1 MQLEPALIVVLFA
14 AVVATFWYLRWKRD
28 QERKRAMQAL
38 AHDHGWTWYDEDD
51 RFVRDDGAPFGQG
64 RSRRA
69 ENVLVGT
76 HRGRQ
81 IVAYDYQYKTD
92 SGSGERRSTR
102 THEYAIWL
110 VTLPYRLPH
119 LEVRPEGIFGGRV
132 AAALGFGDLEVESEA
147 FNQAYRVD
155 CDDDRYGT
163 AMIHPRMMELLL
175 SGASREVNWRIEGDV
190 LISWERGHADPAALV
205 ARLDLLA
212 DIISLVP
219 SFVWKDFGS
228 PGLGTSR

>member
-1 MQLEPALIVVLFA
+1 MQIESALIVVLFA
-14 AVVATFWYLRWKRD
+14 AVAGIFWYLRWKAD
-28 QERKRAMQAL
+28 QERMRAMQKL
-38 AHDHGWTWYDEDD
+38 AADHGWTWYEEDS
-51 RFVRDDGAPFGQG
+51 RFVRDHSGTPFGQG

-81 IVAYDYQYKTD
+81 IVAYDYEYKTD
-92 SGSGERRSTR
+92 SGSGNNRSTK

-110 VTLPYRLPH
+110 VTLPHRLPD

-132 AAALGFGDLEVESEA
+132 AGALGFGDLELESEA

-155 CDDDRYGT
+155 CDDKRYGT
-163 AMIHPRMMELLL
+163 AMLHPRMMELLL
-175 SGASREVNWRIEGDV
+175 AAAASGGVSWRIESDV
-190 LISWERGHADPAALV
+190 LVCWEQDRADPASIV

-212 DIISLVP
+212 DIIELVP

-228 PGLGTSR
+228 T